1 MMNLKSYFLA
11 AADTVKR
18 RDVSM
23 KREEMERYAAA
34 SLDMP
39 AELAHGVPRIVITGD
54 QSVLVE
60 NHGGI
65 RGFSSERMR
74 IGCLY
79 GEIVIEGEGLRLG
92 LLKKEELE
100 AEGEIR
106 GVYFEKKEEKR

>member
-1 MMNLKSYFLA
+1 
-11 AADTVKR
+11 
-18 RDVSM
+18 M

-39 AELAHGVPRIVITGD
+39 AELAHGVPRIVITGN

-65 RGFSSERMR
+65 RGFSPKQMK
-74 IGCLY
+74 IGCVY
-79 GEIVIEGEGLRLG
+79 GEIVVEGEGLRLS
-92 LLKKEELE
+92 LLKKEELD

-106 GVYFEKKEEKR
+106 GVFFDKGEKR

>member
-1 MMNLKSYFLA
+1 MRK
-11 AADTVKR
+11 
-18 RDVSM
+18 
-23 KREEMERYAAA
+23 EEIERYAAA